1 MDQQIPYWIL
11 FVVAIPSG
19 LLAWL
24 SMYWIRR
31 RADRWGLVDKPNN
44 RKVHT
49 EPTPMGGGLGIWLAV
64 MSTFAAATV
73 ILLADDLFLA
83 WIPASIK
90 PYLDGF
96 REQLGSLWVLLLSG
110 TVLMVLG
117 LIDDIRG
124 LSWKLRLTVQC
135 LVALVCV
142 MSQQWY
148 LTAFIPFKVI
158 TILGSVFWIVMLINS
173 FNMLD
178 NMDAASAGVAVISSL
193 MLVLYVIIPGATP
206 EGPQLFVAGFLMVF
220 VGALLGFLWHN
231 RPPARIFMGD
241 AGSYFVG
248 FCIAI
253 ATLLATYT
261 DFEGSGVHAII
272 APVIIMAVPIYDLVT
287 VMVIRIIE
295 GRSLFK
301 PDKSHFSHR
310 LVELG
315 LSRSRAILTM
325 YLTTATTGLAAIL
338 LPQVDLFGSIL
349 IVLMTFCVLSLIA
362 ILENTA
368 RSRQNTDLGD

>member
-1 MDQQIPYWIL
+1 
-11 FVVAIPSG
+11 
-19 LLAWL
+19 
-24 SMYWIRR
+24 
-31 RADRWGLVDKPNN
+31 
-44 RKVHT
+44 
-49 EPTPMGGGLGIWLAV
+49 
-64 MSTFAAATV
+64 
-73 ILLADDLFLA
+73 
-83 WIPASIK
+83 
-90 PYLDGF
+90 
-96 REQLGSLWVLLLSG
+96 
-110 TVLMVLG
+110 
-117 LIDDIRG
+117 
-124 LSWKLRLTVQC
+124 
-135 LVALVCV
+135 VCV

-148 LTAFIPFKVI
+148 LTAFIPFKII
-158 TILGSVFWIVMLINS
+158 TIICSVFWIVMLINS

-193 MLVLYVIIPGATP
+193 MLVLYVMIPWTTP
-206 EGPQLFVAGFLMVF
+206 AGPQVFVAGFLMVF

-261 DFEGSGVHAII
+261 DFEGSSVHAIM

-287 VMVIRIIE
+287 VMVIRIVE

-315 LSRSRAILTM
+315 LSRGRAVLTM
-325 YLTTATTGLAAIL
+325 YLTTATTGLAALL
-338 LPQVDLFGSIL
+338 LPQVNLFGAIL

-368 RSRQNTDLGD
+368 RGRSNTDLGD

>member
-1 MDQQIPYWIL
+1 
-11 FVVAIPSG
+11 
-19 LLAWL
+19 
-24 SMYWIRR
+24 
-31 RADRWGLVDKPNN
+31 
-44 RKVHT
+44 
-49 EPTPMGGGLGIWLAV
+49 
-64 MSTFAAATV
+64 
-73 ILLADDLFLA
+73 
-83 WIPASIK
+83 
-90 PYLDGF
+90 
-96 REQLGSLWVLLLSG
+96 
-110 TVLMVLG
+110 MVLG

-135 LVALVCV
+135 LVALACV

-148 LTAFIPFKVI
+148 LTAFIPIKII
-158 TILGSVFWIVMLINS
+158 TILVSAFWIVMLINS

-193 MLVLYVIIPGATP
+193 MLVLYIVIPGATS
-206 EGPQLFVAGFLMVF
+206 EGPQIFVAGFLMVF

-261 DFEGSGVHAII
+261 DFDGSGVHAIM
-272 APVIIMAVPIYDLVT
+272 APVIIMAVPIYDLIT
-287 VMVIRIIE
+287 VMVIRIVE

-310 LVELG
+310 LVALG
-315 LSRSRAILTM
+315 LSRGRAVLTM

-338 LPQVDLFGSIL
+338 LPQVNLFGALLIIL
-349 IVLMTFCVLSLIA
+349 ITFCVLSLIA
-362 ILENTA
+362 ILENAA
-368 RSRQNTDLGD
+368 RRPSDTDLGD

>member
-11 FVVAIPSG
+11 FVVALPSG
-19 LLAWL
+19 FVAWL
-24 SMYWIRR
+24 SIYWIRR
-31 RADRWGLVDKPNN
+31 SANRWGLVDKPNN

-64 MSTFAAATV
+64 MVTFSAATI
-73 ILLADDLFLA
+73 ILLADDLFA
-83 WIPASIK
+83 AGIPASIT
-90 PYLDGF
+90 PYLIGF
-96 REQLGSLWVLLLSG
+96 RAELGSLWVLLLSG
-110 TVLMVLG
+110 TILMVLG

-135 LVALVCV
+135 LVALACV

-148 LTAFIPFKVI
+148 LTVFIPFRII

-193 MLVLYVIIPGATP
+193 MLVLYIIIPGATA
-206 EGPQLFVAGFLMVF
+206 EGPQIFVAGLLMVF

-261 DFEGSGVHAII
+261 DFEGPSVHAIM
-272 APVIIMAVPIYDLVT
+272 APVIIMSVPIYDLVT
-287 VMVIRIIE
+287 VMVIRIVE

-315 LSRSRAILTM
+315 LSPRRAVLTM

-338 LPQVDLFGSIL
+338 LQQVNIFGAIL
-349 IVLMTFCVLSLIA
+349 IILMTFCVLSLIA
-362 ILENTA
+362 ILENAA
-368 RSRQNTDLGD
+368 RCRSNTYRGD

>member
-1 MDQQIPYWIL
+1 MMEQPPPYWIL
-11 FVVAIPSG
+11 AVVAAPSF

-24 SMYWIRR
+24 STYIVRK
-31 RADRWGLVDKPNN
+31 RAARWGLVDQPND

-49 EPTPMGGGLGIWLAV
+49 QPTPLGGGLGIW
-64 MSTFAAATV
+64 FAV
-73 ILLADDLFLA
+73 ILTFGVGTVMVIASDHFSSI
-83 WIPASIK
+83 IPTEVM
-90 PYLDGF
+90 PYLTGI
-96 REQLGSLWVLLLSG
+96 REELGSLWILLLGG
-110 TVLMVLG
+110 TLLMVLG

-124 LSWKLRLTVQC
+124 LSWKLRLTVQFV
-135 LVALVCV
+135 VALICV
-142 MSQQWY
+142 VSQQWY
-148 LTAFIPFKVI
+148 FTAFIPYRII
-158 TILGSVFWIVMLINS
+158 TIGCSVFWIVMLINS

-178 NMDAASAGVAVISSL
+178 NMDATSAGVAVISSC
-193 MLVLYVIIPGATP
+193 MLVLYVTIPGANP

-241 AGSYFVG
+241 AGSYFIG

-261 DFEGSGVHAII
+261 HFETPVVHAVM
-272 APVIIMAVPIYDLVT
+272 APVIIMAVPLYDLIT
-287 VMVIRIIE
+287 VLLIRWME

-310 LVELG
+310 LVDLG
-315 LSRSRAILTM
+315 LSRTRAVMTM
-325 YLTTATTGLAAIL
+325 YLATATTGLAAIL
-338 LPQVDLFGSIL
+338 LQQVDLLGAIM
-349 IVLMTFCVLSLIA
+349 IILMTFCVLSLIA

-368 RSRQNTDLGD
+368 RHKKPPNA